1 MEPRNKSDPTIEDV
15 LLAHSV
21 ANLWKLLQTMEEELI
36 TLQTQKQTTLHQLT
50 SSNPSQKL
58 ALQKELESIADKEE
72 HLLRQLHNL
81 RASLE
86 AIELQYD
93 IECCPAGFDN
103 AIHSSPLDT
112 LRKTRK
118 EREDKEHDR

>member
-1 MEPRNKSDPTIEDV
+1 MKPRNKSDPTIEDV

-36 TLQTQKQTTLHQLT
+36 TLQTQKQDTRHQLT
-50 SSNPSQKL
+50 VSNPIQKI
-58 ALQKELESIADKEE
+58 AAQKELESIADKEV

-86 AIELQYD
+86 AIQLQCD
-93 IECCPAGFDN
+93 IECCPADFDTN
-103 AIHSSPLDT
+103 IHSSPLDT